1 MKQTVKLS
9 TFSITLSALSLIVLL
24 VSAYYCRDN
33 WGLYL
38 IGALII
44 ALMMLTLFYMPM
56 SITCSADEL
65 LIQRSL
71 RIKSIPLSDIQS
83 VKLCPPT
90 MAEHRLCGS
99 GGWFGY
105 WGWFSEPSIGKY
117 FAYVVLGLRYYYR
130 FVFFSRHTSISTPA
144 QSCQNRLAAPLAPA
158 VPQSAAWRKQ
168 TARPSVPART

>member
-56 SITCSADEL
+56 STTCSADEL

-117 FAYVVLGLRYYYR
+117 FAYYGKACDCFLVTLKNGKRYKLG
-130 FVFFSRHTSISTPA
+130 
-144 QSCQNRLAAPLAPA
+144 CQN
-158 VPQSAAWRKQ
+158 
-168 TARPSVPART
+168 PSDMVDYINSQIRN

>member
-105 WGWFSEPSIGKY
+105 WGWFSERDLGKY
-117 FAYVVLGLRYYYR
+117 FAFYGRSSECFLVRLHNGRQYMLGCKDPEEMVEYVSSHL
-130 FVFFSRHTSISTPA
+130 
-144 QSCQNRLAAPLAPA
+144 N
-158 VPQSAAWRKQ
+158 
-168 TARPSVPART
+168 